1 MVDLLDIVAIKSTV
15 PIRGKDLDI
24 TGISF
29 DDFVALLMRFP
40 ELQKAFGEGMTAE
53 RIADAAPAALGAVIA
68 AGTGHGGSSAHEQ
81 AARKLVIG
89 DQLTI
94 IKAILD
100 VSLPQGLRPFLDS
113 LREFGLDVLPPASPA
128 ASDGWDSVTTLPKPP
143 SSSSKPAT
151 DGKMSAA

>member
-81 AARKLVIG
+81 AARAGSFTCRRLRIAFRSSAELLRRTPS
-89 DQLTI
+89 DQARIRVCARLET
-94 IKAILD
+94 
-100 VSLPQGLRPFLDS
+100 PRFP
-113 LREFGLDVLPPASPA
+113 
-128 ASDGWDSVTTLPKPP
+128 
-143 SSSSKPAT
+143 
-151 DGKMSAA
+151 